1 VSAVRGKFNNVTDNE
16 KCFNLKFG
24 WEKIGF
30 YDLKCIFEFERMR
43 QQYRNFFY
51 KPPLRCR
58 NFFLRQIDWHYLPK
72 RCKLGY
78 IKILQDKYRSLQ
90 LSLTFTNLLGNSTKM
105 GPSQR
110 QKTYNLII
118 TLKEKVLNQWLD
130 WRFFVGTQ
138 RL

>member
-1 VSAVRGKFNNVTDNE
+1 MSAVRGKFNNVTDNE

-24 WEKIGF
+24 WEKNRFLWLEMHIWVRENAATVS
-30 YDLKCIFEFERMR
+30 K
-43 QQYRNFFY
+43 FF
-51 KPPLRCR
+51 PQAATTMPQ
-58 NFFLRQIDWHYLPK
+58 FFLRKIDWHYLPK

-90 LSLTFTNLLGNSTKM
+90 LSLTFTNLLGNSTKI